1 MGWNSHFL
9 SHSVSASMAVRKI
22 QSRQHVYLTGN
33 CGVPR
38 VLLSA
43 LIDYAPELTDVE
55 IYQPL
60 TVTGTEY
67 LQPEMQGHLHVTS
80 LFIGPNVR
88 PAVNTGKADF
98 IPVLLSELPLLFKR
112 KIIPVDVALLHCSPP
127 DAEGYCSLGTE
138 AGLSQTI
145 AEAAR
150 YRFAEINPQMPR
162 TYGDTLIHISQLDQ
176 LIPVDYPLSELQ
188 MIVEDPSELIEK
200 IALNIVERIPD
211 GATLQLGIGS
221 IPNAVLGYLHTK
233 KNLGI
238 HAELISDG
246 IIDLVESGVIDGSL
260 KTLHPGKIIAG
271 FVLGTRRI
279 YKWVHENQAVELHRT
294 EYVNS
299 PRVIAQNFRMT
310 AVNSAL
316 QIDLTGQVCPDSIG
330 TRFYSGAGGQF
341 DFIYGSSLAEDGLP
355 IIGLPSTFTSRD
367 GNLKSRIVSTL
378 TLGAGVVTTRYH
390 VHLVAT
396 EYGIVDL
403 FGKSIRQRVQL
414 LCQIAHPAFR
424 DELLCQARNLNYV

>member
-1 MGWNSHFL
+1 MGL
-9 SHSVSASMAVRKI
+9 SAHYGSRSVDAFDAVRNI
-22 QSRQHVYLTGN
+22 QSGQHVYLTGN

-38 VLLSA
+38 VLLAA
-43 LIDYAPELTDVE
+43 LVACAPQLTDVE

-60 TVTGTEY
+60 TITGVEY
-67 LQPEMQGHLHVTS
+67 LQPEMEGHLHVTS
-80 LFIGPNVR
+80 LFISPNVR
-88 PAVNTGKADF
+88 SAINTGKADF

-112 KIIPVDVALLHCSPP
+112 KIIPLDVAFLHCSPP
-127 DAEGYCSLGTE
+127 DAEGFCSLGTE
-138 AGLSQTI
+138 AGLSLTI
-145 AEAAR
+145 AEAAH

-162 TYGDTLIHISQLDQ
+162 TYGDTLIHVSQLDQ
-176 LIPVDYPLSELQ
+176 VIPVDYPLSELQ
-188 MIVEDPSELIEK
+188 MISEGPSDVIEK
-200 IALNIVERIPD
+200 IALNITDRISD

-233 KNLGI
+233 QNLGI

-246 IIDLVESGVIDGSL
+246 IIDLVEQGVINGSQ
-260 KTLHPGKIIAG
+260 KTLHPGKLVAG

-279 YKWVHENQAVELHRT
+279 YDWVHENLAVELHRT

-299 PRVIAQNFRMT
+299 PLVISQNARMT
-310 AVNSAL
+310 AINSAL

-341 DFIYGSSLAEDGLP
+341 DFIYGASLAEEGLP
-355 IIGLPSTFTSRD
+355 IIGLPSTYTDRE
-367 GNLKSRIVSTL
+367 GILKSRIVPTL

-403 FGKSIRQRVQL
+403 YGKSIRQRAQL
-414 LCQIAHPAFR
+414 LCQIAHPAFQ
-424 DELLCQARNLNYV
+424 DELLRQARALNYV